1 MQADARFSSRVAA
14 RLARLPQEVLASLCA
29 QVMVSN
35 ELPDMKE
42 VLASLCA
49 QASNELP
56 NNIAQRRIDACCA
69 EHDPL
74 PAWAVS
80 DVLLSP
86 DLLPHI
92 FAHVEMKEHLA
103 ALACTAWRD
112 AWRAT
117 DDKRRGLRF
126 DEIIQLPAEF
136 YNADGR
142 LREVS
147 AMAEHPSGDW
157 SCMAIDGKMF
167 IVDSAFQILKA
178 LDCTAFCVD
187 ATVSEDRIFISSL
200 NPPRV
205 ISLDV
210 NGFAQS
216 AEHTL
221 QDGDLG
227 PDVPALDGYAELV
240 VAPNHSLF
248 AVFFASE
255 ADDQSVVMALDTRDL
270 RKRFH
275 FGGNVFTSVVYGMA
289 LVEDTLCVGEEG
301 GWLHFFSLTGEHLRK
316 MAPLGSDPRFH
327 ILGMASP
334 LNIRYFGG
342 RLYITERFPE
352 QPDIP
357 AGQRILVFTPEG
369 ERLQV
374 FRHRDED
381 GALVPDVSMKNIA
394 VVGSRL
400 LVLARTPS
408 NAAGALLLKLFAL
421 KGL

>member
-1 MQADARFSSRVAA
+1 MADARFRDAA
-14 RLARLPQEVLASLCA
+14 RLARLSQEVLASLCVQMSTQGGGGVA
-29 QVMVSN
+29 A
-35 ELPDMKE
+35 LR
-42 VLASLCA
+42 A
-49 QASNELP
+49 
-56 NNIAQRRIDACCA
+56 IDACCA

-86 DLLPHI
+86 DLLAHI
-92 FAHVEMKEHLA
+92 FVHIEMEDHLA
-103 ALACTAWRD
+103 ARTCTAWRD

-136 YNADGR
+136 YDADGG
-142 LREVS
+142 LRHVN
-147 AMAEHPSGDW
+147 AIAEHPSGDW
-157 SCMAIDGKMF
+157 LCIALQGVSYDMY
-167 IVDSAFQILKA
+167 IVDSAFQILKK
-178 LDCTAFCVD
+178 LSHSVYD
-187 ATVSEDRIFISSL
+187 ATVSEDRIFYSWMYS
-200 NPPRV
+200 PRV

-221 QDGDLG
+221 QAGDLG

-240 VAPNHSLF
+240 VAPNHLLF
-248 AVFFASE
+248 AIGFSFE
-255 ADDQSVVMALDTRDL
+255 DDDHGVVSVVVALDTRDL
-270 RKRFH
+270 RVRFH
-275 FGGNVFTSVVYGMA
+275 FGGDNVFASMVYGMA
-289 LVEDTLCVGEEG
+289 LVEDMLCVGEEH

-316 MAPLGSDPRFH
+316 MAPLGSTS
-327 ILGMASP
+327 LGTASP
-334 LNIRYFGG
+334 FQIRYFGG
-342 RLYITERFPE
+342 QLYITERFPE